1 MLESIL
7 SAIPPPVAFAIL
19 LVLLCLPYVL
29 ITSAIERA
37 KGLPVPKDVQEAGTT
52 KEWRKLNKHHELT
65 IKGSRKALATD
76 VRARL
81 LAPAMPYA
89 LCQGNPVNTFKLTD
103 PTSMKQMLQRDW
115 WLSDRNGLLTQLYSL
130 LKGGHREDFENL
142 RRQCANPAWVSSTLA
157 RLDKKADEDTYAW
170 EKRWRIHRLLN
181 NDRRVQSVDFA
192 AWDFIRAAMLTRSGA
207 ALGYLTDEEAWDTL
221 ALINRALHMPYS
233 SWNEAWDA
241 FRLTRWLW
249 AAEGVEQ
256 EAEND
261 LHERNRGEFLIG
273 ANGLWTAIPW
283 DTPSVAPRFLLL
295 DALATEGGLHL
306 LSYARGQD
314 ASAWERELDMQ
325 ARTRA
330 PLSIGG
336 KPIVQ

>member
-37 KGLPVPKDVQEAGTT
+37 KGLPVPKDVREAGTS

-89 LCQGNPVNTFKLTD
+89 LCQGNPVNTFTLTD

-115 WLSDRNGLLTQLYSL
+115 WISDRNGLLTQLYSL

-142 RRQCANPAWVSSTLA
+142 RRQCAHPAWVSSTLA

-192 AWDFIRAAMLTRSGA
+192 AWDFIRAAMLTRIGA
-207 ALGYLTDEEAWDTL
+207 GLGWLTEDEAWDTL
-221 ALINRALHMPYS
+221 AVINHALQLSYS
-233 SWNEAWDA
+233 SWDEAWDA
-241 FRLTRWLW
+241 FRTTRWFW
-249 AAEGVEQ
+249 AAEGQAQ
-256 EAEND
+256 EATND
-261 LHERNRGEFLIG
+261 LHDRHRGEILIG
-273 ANGLWTAIPW
+273 KNGLWTSIPW
-283 DTPSVAPRFLLL
+283 NAPYPAPRFLIL
-295 DALATEGGLHL
+295 DALAPTKQ
-306 LSYARGQD
+306 LSTLSRQKRER
-314 ASAWERELDMQ
+314 SSRWELELDDQ
-325 ARTRA
+325 TTLRIA
-330 PLSIGG
+330 PRR
-336 KPIVQ
+336 

>member
-89 LCQGNPVNTFKLTD
+89 LCQGNPVNTFTLTD

-130 LKGGHREDFENL
+130 LKDGHREDFENL
-142 RRQCANPAWVSSTLA
+142 RRQCTNPTWVSSTLA

-192 AWDFIRAAMLTRSGA
+192 AWDFIRAAMLTRIGA
-207 ALGYLTDEEAWDTL
+207 GLGWLTEDEAWDTL
-221 ALINRALHMPYS
+221 AVINHALQLSYS
-233 SWNEAWDA
+233 SWDEAWDA
-241 FRLTRWLW
+241 FRTTRWFW
-249 AAEGVEQ
+249 AAEGKAQ
-256 EAEND
+256 EATND
-261 LHERNRGEFLIG
+261 LHDRHRGEILIG
-273 ANGLWTAIPW
+273 KNGLWTSIPW
-283 DTPSVAPRFLLL
+283 NAPYPAPRFLIL
-295 DALATEGGLHL
+295 DALAPTKQ
-306 LSYARGQD
+306 LSTLSRQKCER
-314 ASAWERELDMQ
+314 SSRWELELDDQ
-325 ARTRA
+325 TTLRIA
-330 PLSIGG
+330 PRR
-336 KPIVQ
+336 

>member
-89 LCQGNPVNTFKLTD
+89 LCQGNPVNTFTLTD

-142 RRQCANPAWVSSTLA
+142 RRQCTNPTWVSSTLA

-192 AWDFIRAAMLTRSGA
+192 AWDFIRAAMLTRIGA
-207 ALGYLTDEEAWDTL
+207 GLGWLTEDEAWDTL
-221 ALINRALHMPYS
+221 AVINHALQLSYS
-233 SWNEAWDA
+233 SWDEAWDA
-241 FRLTRWLW
+241 FRTTRWFW
-249 AAEGVEQ
+249 AAEGKAQ
-256 EAEND
+256 EATND
-261 LHERNRGEFLIG
+261 LHDRHRGEILIG
-273 ANGLWTAIPW
+273 KNGLWTSIPW
-283 DTPSVAPRFLLL
+283 NAPYPAPRFLIL
-295 DALATEGGLHL
+295 DALAPTKQ
-306 LSYARGQD
+306 LSTLSRQKRER
-314 ASAWERELDMQ
+314 SSRWELELDDQ
-325 ARTRA
+325 TKLRIA
-330 PLSIGG
+330 PRR
-336 KPIVQ
+336 

>member
-37 KGLPVPKDVQEAGTT
+37 KGLPVPKDVREAGTT

-142 RRQCANPAWVSSTLA
+142 RRQCTNPTWVSSTLA

-192 AWDFIRAAMLTRSGA
+192 AWDFIRAAMLTRIGA
-207 ALGYLTDEEAWDTL
+207 GLGWLTEDEAWDTL
-221 ALINRALHMPYS
+221 AVINHALQLSYS
-233 SWNEAWDA
+233 SWDEAWDA
-241 FRLTRWLW
+241 FRTTRWFW
-249 AAEGVEQ
+249 AAEGKAQ
-256 EAEND
+256 EATND
-261 LHERNRGEFLIG
+261 LHDRHRGEILIG
-273 ANGLWTAIPW
+273 KNGLWTSIPW
-283 DTPSVAPRFLLL
+283 NAPYPAPRFLIL
-295 DALATEGGLHL
+295 DALAPTKQ
-306 LSYARGQD
+306 LSTLSRQKCER
-314 ASAWERELDMQ
+314 SSRWELELDDQ
-325 ARTRA
+325 TTLRIA
-330 PLSIGG
+330 PRR
-336 KPIVQ
+336 

>member
-89 LCQGNPVNTFKLTD
+89 LCQGNPVNTFTLTD

-142 RRQCANPAWVSSTLA
+142 RRQCTNPTWVSSTLA

-192 AWDFIRAAMLTRSGA
+192 AWDFIRAAMLTRIGA
-207 ALGYLTDEEAWDTL
+207 GLGWLTEDEAWDTL
-221 ALINRALHMPYS
+221 AVINHALQLSYS
-233 SWNEAWDA
+233 SWDEAWDA
-241 FRLTRWLW
+241 FRTTRWFW
-249 AAEGVEQ
+249 AAEGQAQ
-256 EAEND
+256 EATND
-261 LHERNRGEFLIG
+261 LHDRHRGEILIG
-273 ANGLWTAIPW
+273 KNGLWTSIPW
-283 DTPSVAPRFLLL
+283 NAPYPAPRFLIL
-295 DALATEGGLHL
+295 DALAPTKQ
-306 LSYARGQD
+306 LSTLSRQKRER
-314 ASAWERELDMQ
+314 SSRWELELDDQ
-325 ARTRA
+325 TTLRIA
-330 PLSIGG
+330 PRR
-336 KPIVQ
+336 

>member
-89 LCQGNPVNTFKLTD
+89 LCQGNPVNTFTLTD

-142 RRQCANPAWVSSTLA
+142 RRQCTNPTWVSSTLA

-192 AWDFIRAAMLTRSGA
+192 AWDFIRAAMLTRIGA
-207 ALGYLTDEEAWDTL
+207 GLGWLSEDEAWDTL
-221 ALINRALHMPYS
+221 AVINHALQLSYS
-233 SWNEAWDA
+233 SWDEAWDA
-241 FRLTRWLW
+241 FRTTRWFW
-249 AAEGVEQ
+249 AAEGQAQ
-256 EAEND
+256 EATND
-261 LHERNRGEFLIG
+261 LHDRHRGEILIG
-273 ANGLWTAIPW
+273 KNGLWTSIPW
-283 DTPSVAPRFLLL
+283 NAPYPAPRFLIL
-295 DALATEGGLHL
+295 DALAPTKQ
-306 LSYARGQD
+306 LSTLSRQKRER
-314 ASAWERELDMQ
+314 SSRWELELDDQ
-325 ARTRA
+325 TKLRIA
-330 PLSIGG
+330 PRR
-336 KPIVQ
+336 

>member
-89 LCQGNPVNTFKLTD
+89 LCQGNPVNTFTLTD

-142 RRQCANPAWVSSTLA
+142 RRQCTNPTWVSSTLA

-192 AWDFIRAAMLTRSGA
+192 AWDFIRAAMLTRIGA
-207 ALGYLTDEEAWDTL
+207 GLGWLTEDEAWDTL
-221 ALINRALHMPYS
+221 AVINHALQLSYS
-233 SWNEAWDA
+233 SWDEAWDA
-241 FRLTRWLW
+241 FRTTRWFW
-249 AAEGVEQ
+249 AAEGKAQ
-256 EAEND
+256 EATND
-261 LHERNRGEFLIG
+261 LHDRHRGEILIG
-273 ANGLWTAIPW
+273 KNGLWTSIPW
-283 DTPSVAPRFLLL
+283 NAPYPAPRFLIL
-295 DALATEGGLHL
+295 DALAPTKQ
-306 LSYARGQD
+306 LSTLSHQKR
-314 ASAWERELDMQ
+314 ERSSRWDLELDDQ
-325 ARTRA
+325 TTLRIA
-330 PLSIGG
+330 PRR
-336 KPIVQ
+336 

>member
-89 LCQGNPVNTFKLTD
+89 LCQGNPVNTFTLTD

-142 RRQCANPAWVSSTLA
+142 RRQCTNPTWVSSTLA

-192 AWDFIRAAMLTRSGA
+192 AWDFIRAAMLTRIGA
-207 ALGYLTDEEAWDTL
+207 GLGWLTEDEAWDTL
-221 ALINRALHMPYS
+221 AVINHALQLSYS
-233 SWNEAWDA
+233 SWDEAWDA
-241 FRLTRWLW
+241 FRTTRWFW
-249 AAEGVEQ
+249 AAEGKAQ
-256 EAEND
+256 EATNA
-261 LHERNRGEFLIG
+261 LHDRHRGEILIG
-273 ANGLWTAIPW
+273 KNGLWTSIPW
-283 DTPSVAPRFLLL
+283 NAPYPAPRFLIL
-295 DALATEGGLHL
+295 DALAPTKQ
-306 LSYARGQD
+306 LSTLSRQKRER
-314 ASAWERELDMQ
+314 SSRWEQELDDQ
-325 ARTRA
+325 TKLRIA
-330 PLSIGG
+330 PRR
-336 KPIVQ
+336 

>member
-89 LCQGNPVNTFKLTD
+89 LCQGNPVNTFTLTD

-192 AWDFIRAAMLTRSGA
+192 AWDFIRAAMLTRIGA
-207 ALGYLTDEEAWDTL
+207 GLGWLSEDEACDTL
-221 ALINRALHMPYS
+221 AVINHALQLSYS
-233 SWNEAWDA
+233 SWDEAWDA
-241 FRLTRWLW
+241 FRTTRWFW
-249 AAEGVEQ
+249 AAEGQAQ
-256 EAEND
+256 EATND
-261 LHERNRGEFLIG
+261 LHDRHRGEILIG
-273 ANGLWTAIPW
+273 KNGLWTSIPW
-283 DTPSVAPRFLLL
+283 NAPYPAPRFLIL
-295 DALATEGGLHL
+295 DALAPTKQLRT
-306 LSYARGQD
+306 LSRQKRER
-314 ASAWERELDMQ
+314 SSRWELELDDQ
-325 ARTRA
+325 TKLRIA
-330 PLSIGG
+330 PRR
-336 KPIVQ
+336 

>member
-89 LCQGNPVNTFKLTD
+89 LCQGNPVNTFTLTD

-142 RRQCANPAWVSSTLA
+142 RRQCTNPTWVSSTLA

-192 AWDFIRAAMLTRSGA
+192 AWDFIRAAMLTRIGA
-207 ALGYLTDEEAWDTL
+207 GLGWLTEDEAWDTL
-221 ALINRALHMPYS
+221 AVINHALQLSYS
-233 SWNEAWDA
+233 SWDEAWDA
-241 FRLTRWLW
+241 FRTTRWFW
-249 AAEGVEQ
+249 AAEGKAQ
-256 EAEND
+256 EATND
-261 LHERNRGEFLIG
+261 LHDRHRGEILIG
-273 ANGLWTAIPW
+273 KNGLWTSIPW
-283 DTPSVAPRFLLL
+283 NAPYPAPRFLIL
-295 DALATEGGLHL
+295 DALAPSKQ
-306 LSYARGQD
+306 LSTLSRQKRER
-314 ASAWERELDMQ
+314 SSRWELELDDQ
-325 ARTRA
+325 TTLRIA
-330 PLSIGG
+330 PRR
-336 KPIVQ
+336 

>member
-89 LCQGNPVNTFKLTD
+89 LCQGNPVNTFTLTD

-142 RRQCANPAWVSSTLA
+142 RRQCAHPTWVSSTLA

-192 AWDFIRAAMLTRSGA
+192 AWDFIRAAMLTRIGA
-207 ALGYLTDEEAWDTL
+207 GLGWIGEEEACDTL
-221 ALINRALHMPYS
+221 AVINHALQLSYS
-233 SWNEAWDA
+233 SWDEAWDA
-241 FRLTRWLW
+241 FRTTRWFW
-249 AAEGVEQ
+249 AAEGQAQ
-256 EAEND
+256 EATND
-261 LHERNRGEFLIG
+261 LHDRHRGEILIG
-273 ANGLWTAIPW
+273 KNGLWTSIPW
-283 DTPSVAPRFLLL
+283 NAPYPAPRFLIL
-295 DALATEGGLHL
+295 DALAPTKQ
-306 LSYARGQD
+306 LSTLSRQKRER
-314 ASAWERELDMQ
+314 SSRWEQELDDQ
-325 ARTRA
+325 TTLR
-330 PLSIGG
+330 
-336 KPIVQ
+336 IVPRR

>member
-1 MLESIL
+1 MFESIL

-89 LCQGNPVNTFKLTD
+89 LCQGNPVNTFTLTD

-142 RRQCANPAWVSSTLA
+142 RRQCTNPTWVSSTLA

-192 AWDFIRAAMLTRSGA
+192 AWDFIRAAMLTRIGA
-207 ALGYLTDEEAWDTL
+207 GLGWLTEDEAWDTL
-221 ALINRALHMPYS
+221 AVINHALQLSYS
-233 SWNEAWDA
+233 SWDEAWDA
-241 FRLTRWLW
+241 FRTTRWFW
-249 AAEGVEQ
+249 AAEGQAQ
-256 EAEND
+256 EATND
-261 LHERNRGEFLIG
+261 LHDRHRGEILIG
-273 ANGLWTAIPW
+273 KNGLWTSIPW
-283 DTPSVAPRFLLL
+283 NAPYPAPRFLIL
-295 DALATEGGLHL
+295 DALAPTKQ
-306 LSYARGQD
+306 LSTLSRQKRER
-314 ASAWERELDMQ
+314 SSRWEQELDDQ
-325 ARTRA
+325 TTLRIA
-330 PLSIGG
+330 PRR
-336 KPIVQ
+336 

>member
-37 KGLPVPKDVQEAGTT
+37 KGLPVPKDVQEAGTS

-89 LCQGNPVNTFKLTD
+89 LCQGNPVNTFTLTD

-115 WLSDRNGLLTQLYSL
+115 WISDRDSLLTQLYSL

-142 RRQCANPAWVSSTLA
+142 RRQCTNPTWVSSTLA

-192 AWDFIRAAMLTRSGA
+192 AWDFIRAAMLTRIGA
-207 ALGYLTDEEAWDTL
+207 GLGWLTEDEAWDTL
-221 ALINRALHMPYS
+221 AVINHALQLSYS
-233 SWNEAWDA
+233 SWDEAWDA
-241 FRLTRWLW
+241 FRTTRWFW
-249 AAEGVEQ
+249 AAEGKAQ
-256 EAEND
+256 EATND
-261 LHERNRGEFLIG
+261 LHDRHRGEILIG
-273 ANGLWTAIPW
+273 KNGLWTSIPW
-283 DTPSVAPRFLLL
+283 NAPYPAPRFLIL
-295 DALATEGGLHL
+295 DALAPTKQ
-306 LSYARGQD
+306 LSTLSRQKCER
-314 ASAWERELDMQ
+314 SSRWELELDDQ
-325 ARTRA
+325 TTLRIA
-330 PLSIGG
+330 PRR
-336 KPIVQ
+336 

>member
-7 SAIPPPVAFAIL
+7 SAVPPPVAFAIL

-89 LCQGNPVNTFKLTD
+89 LCQGNPVNTFTLTD

-142 RRQCANPAWVSSTLA
+142 RRQCTNPTWVSSTLA

-192 AWDFIRAAMLTRSGA
+192 AWDFIRAAMLTRIGA
-207 ALGYLTDEEAWDTL
+207 GLGWIGEEEACDTL
-221 ALINRALHMPYS
+221 AVINHALQLSYS
-233 SWNEAWDA
+233 SWDEAWDA
-241 FRLTRWLW
+241 FRTTRWFW
-249 AAEGVEQ
+249 AAEGQAQ
-256 EAEND
+256 EATND
-261 LHERNRGEFLIG
+261 LHDRHRGEILIG
-273 ANGLWTAIPW
+273 KNGLWTSIPW
-283 DTPSVAPRFLLL
+283 NAPYPAPRFLIL
-295 DALATEGGLHL
+295 DALAPTKQ
-306 LSYARGQD
+306 LSTLSRQKRER
-314 ASAWERELDMQ
+314 SSRWEQELDDQ
-325 ARTRA
+325 TTLR
-330 PLSIGG
+330 
-336 KPIVQ
+336 IVPRR